1 VKEKYRLTKLC
12 SLRGGRQTEKLDGNV
27 CTDRK
32 IKIACVFELEKV
44 RQKVYVWEKKGERE
58 CLIERQREKTNSVF

>member
-1 VKEKYRLTKLC
+1 MKEKYRLTKLC

-44 RQKVYVWEKKGERE
+44 RQKVYV
-58 CLIERQREKTNSVF
+58 